1 MSKIENVAYGIVGGI
16 FQGNTAQIGG
26 EDSARDFETEK
37 GSFSQ
42 AYFVYVKKIG
52 RISGGKDRL

>member
-1 MSKIENVAYGIVGGI
+1 MV
-16 FQGNTAQIGG
+16 NTGFISG
-26 EDSARDFETEK
+26 EDSAEDFASEK

-42 AYFVYVKKIG
+42 AYFVYGKKIG

>member
-1 MSKIENVAYGIVGGI
+1 M
-16 FQGNTAQIGG
+16 
-26 EDSARDFETEK
+26 EK

-52 RISGGKDRL
+52 RISGGKERLKPGDTFLWCWPIN